1 MLATEGPVPRVEDEL
16 ARYIARF
23 PELEEVAGLY
33 ADIFRLQEELKVRL
47 GPRKPADRA
56 RALEKLSKDIP
67 LLEDDGTLIQPHLFR
82 DAAVSLAEI
91 LRKWNGEDFPAERIL
106 AAPQLSAEYLPRFLE
121 GLREDPHSSLAKLS
135 EETGVKQETLAFFL
149 RTLLTPFYESEA
161 KRYGELLRETPR
173 HSGACPACGSP
184 PGMARLRQEDG
195 RRVLQ
200 CSLCRA
206 EWDFPRIGC
215 PFCGNTDQSTL
226 RYFYLDGD
234 PGHKVNVCERCKKY
248 IKTSDG
254 KTLGRPVILQVED
267 VATLPLDYLAAEEGY
282 TAGFEDCLCHR

>member
-1 MLATEGPVPRVEDEL
+1 MQGPVPRVEDEL
-16 ARYIARF
+16 ARYVARF

-33 ADIFRLQEELKVRL
+33 ADIFRLQEELKGRV
-47 GPRKPADRA
+47 GPREPAGRA
-56 RALEKLSKDIP
+56 QALEKLSKDIP
-67 LLEDDGTLIQPHLFR
+67 LLENDVALIQPGLFR
-82 DAAVSLAEI
+82 DAAVSLSEI
-91 LRKWNGEDFPAERIL
+91 LRKWNGDDFPAERIL
-106 AAPQLSAEYLPRFLE
+106 AAPQLSAECLPKFFE
-121 GLREDPHSSLAKLS
+121 DLREDYGSALAKLS
-135 EETGVKQETLAFFL
+135 DETGANHETLAFFV

-161 KRYGELLRETPR
+161 QRYSELLRETHR

-234 PGHKVNVCERCKKY
+234 PGHRVNVCERCKKY

-267 VATLPLDYLAAEEGY
+267 VATLPLDHLAAEEGY
-282 TAGFEDCLCHR
+282 TAGLEDHLCRR